1 NINGRN
7 IQVPCVS
14 AFDCSAFTEGSIAQK
29 SFTSSHAYYI
39 CSECFQQEGEHF
51 YERLVTESSDLNLQ
65 EGLLALITPTL
76 TILNKANQNSPKIE
90 TTNLPSK
97 LIVRIV
103 LKMGKDE
110 AMKERTFVVTSEK
123 ASKMGEK
130 LGREVLSSYSEI
142 QKNISQL
149 ENPDSYEN
157 YFNALPNTICS
168 FFQVLIIVLQQ

>member
-1 NINGRN
+1 
-7 IQVPCVS
+7 PCVS

-29 SFTSSHAYYI
+29 LFTSSHVRYI
-39 CSECFQQEGEHF
+39 CSECFKQESEHF
-51 YERLVTESSDLNLQ
+51 YERLVAKSSDLNLQ

-76 TILNKANQNSPKIE
+76 TILNKADQNSPEIE

-97 LIVRIV
+97 LIVRIA
-103 LKMGKDE
+103 LKMGKDK
-110 AMKERTFVVTSEK
+110 AMKERTYVVTPEK

-130 LGREVLSSYSEI
+130 LGREVLSSHSEI

-149 ENPDSYEN
+149 ENSDSYEN

-168 FFQVLIIVLQQ
+168 FFQALITVLQQ